1 MRLITNKF
9 IISKQYRLYYF
20 KNMTILYA
28 CCHKQVARV
37 LVIINI

>member
-20 KNMTILYA
+20 KNMTILNG
-28 CCHKQVARV
+28 
-37 LVIINI
+37 IIAI

>member
-20 KNMTILYA
+20 KNMTILNA
-28 CCHKQVARV
+28 ILIAA
-37 LVIINI
+37 L

>member
-20 KNMTILYA
+20 KNMTILIA
-28 CCHKQVARV
+28 IFITA
-37 LVIINI
+37 L